1 MPGSPVTGRPFSGPP
16 IAWASPASPFA
27 KASTSAKATVDKTVD
42 KTGDKKA
49 EVEQSTNAASSACR
63 MRLIL
68 PSGMAMRRLFAVF
81 DEAEILLWSVSK

>member
-1 MPGSPVTGRPFSGPP
+1 MP
-16 IAWASPASPFA
+16 A
-27 KASTSAKATVDKTVD
+27 TSSVFI
-42 KTGDKKA
+42 
-49 EVEQSTNAASSACR
+49 

>member
-16 IAWASPASPFA
+16 IAWASPFA
-27 KASTSAKATVDKTVD
+27 KASTSAKATVD

-68 PSGMAMRRLFAVF
+68 PSGMVMRRLFAVF